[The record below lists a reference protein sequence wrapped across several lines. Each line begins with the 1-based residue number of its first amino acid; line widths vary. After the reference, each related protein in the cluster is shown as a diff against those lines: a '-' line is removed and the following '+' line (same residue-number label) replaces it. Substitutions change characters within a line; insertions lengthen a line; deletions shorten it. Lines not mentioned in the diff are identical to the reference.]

1 MALDEAFKIEVQ
13 MVLEL
18 MEHLDYYQLLKITP
32 DVPLAVIQ
40 KAFFRESRAF
50 HPDRYYGVPDD
61 EFKSQV
67 LTVYKRL
74 AEAYGVLKEP
84 ETRAFYDQQLARD
97 GSLRFDRAAFETHQR
112 QQSVPEAA
120 ATTPNGRK
128 FLSLGLESIK
138 AGNAKSA
145 LLNLQLAISA
155 EPDNAALRA
164 LVEQLRERIHR

>member
-1 MALDEAFKIEVQ
+1 MAVDEAFQIEVQ

-18 MEHLDYYQLLKITP
+18 MEHLDYYQLLKIPADAPATM
-32 DVPLAVIQ
+32 VQ

-50 HPDRYYGVPDD
+50 HPDRYYGVTD
-61 EFKSQV
+61 ETFKSQV

-74 AEAYGVLKEP
+74 AEAYGVLKDP
-84 ETRAFYDQQLARD
+84 ETRAFYDQQRARD
-97 GSLRFDRAAFETHQR
+97 GGGRLDRAAFEAHQR

-128 FLSLGLESIK
+128 FLSLGLESVK
-138 AGNAKSA
+138 AGNQKAA

-155 EPDNAALRA
+155 EPENTALRA
-164 LVEQLRERIHR
+164 LVDQLRERMGR